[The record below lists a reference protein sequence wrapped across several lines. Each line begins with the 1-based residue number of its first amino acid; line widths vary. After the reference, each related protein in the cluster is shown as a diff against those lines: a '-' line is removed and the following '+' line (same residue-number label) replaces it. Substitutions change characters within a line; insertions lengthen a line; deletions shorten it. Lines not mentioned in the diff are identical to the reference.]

1 MSPPVSVKPEDGVD
15 KAIDI
20 MLDKGFYEVP
30 VVDEQGKIVGLI
42 NYFSIITSSV
52 EYLKP

>member
-1 MSPPVSVKPEDGVD
+1 ME
-15 KAIDI
+15 KAINI

-30 VVDEQGKIVGLI
+30 VVDEQGKMMGEI

-52 EYLKP
+52 E